1 MFAFVFD
8 VRDVGDTHSEEGS
21 IFFLSHSPGWTSYL
35 QAFFSLF
42 FDIFTPYFDI
52 FSVWVR
58 PDQVMYKQNPT
69 NLWEGTQPT
78 KGYHTS
84 EMAPLTLED
93 ARAKLREA
101 SKDIQRRDGLKDSE
115 AKRVREAVSLLQ
127 AGLPDSEVKVSKRQS
142 RYRGFL
148 QKVQGENPDN
158 GDSMVVL
165 CAVALG
171 ISVIAIARDTILL
184 NLPFTMKDEAEQL
197 LHPCLHRLANQYFG
211 ASNAPS
217 SSPAAEQLLTAQGS
231 RRDLLFNA
239 VKCSRQWEWE
249 RNVGGGGIKATTDC
263 LNVLVPEDRNQDI
276 SITLLVGHEQG
287 LALIEKA
294 SLCCQ
299 YGGESIAARG
309 SYTMIDFPRPVMLLS
324 WSTGS
329 KSFTFMYSSDPAS
342 A

>member
-1 MFAFVFD
+1 
-8 VRDVGDTHSEEGS
+8 
-21 IFFLSHSPGWTSYL
+21 
-35 QAFFSLF
+35 
-42 FDIFTPYFDI
+42 
-52 FSVWVR
+52 
-58 PDQVMYKQNPT
+58 
-69 NLWEGTQPT
+69 
-78 KGYHTS
+78 
-84 EMAPLTLED
+84 MAPLTLED

-231 RRDLLFNA
+231 RRVLLH
-239 VKCSRQWEWE
+239 Q
-249 RNVGGGGIKATTDC
+249 
-263 LNVLVPEDRNQDI
+263 
-276 SITLLVGHEQG
+276 
-287 LALIEKA
+287 
-294 SLCCQ
+294 
-299 YGGESIAARG
+299 
-309 SYTMIDFPRPVMLLS
+309 
-324 WSTGS
+324 
-329 KSFTFMYSSDPAS
+329 
-342 A
+342 